1 LTDKLEKQQRKHD
14 EEMKVMRS
22 DRLHLEN
29 DTQMLRDELQ
39 VVKRENDNVKYQIQE
54 ERERTAKYKQLME

>member
-14 EEMKVMRS
+14 EEMKVMRT

-29 DTQMLRDELQ
+29 ETQMLRDELQ